1 MPDLICYLSNAAPHY
16 RRAIFERIDR
26 EFDCH
31 FYIGDRVAGIG
42 EYMDFRSLKGF
53 RAEVHNVKLAGS
65 LYWQR
70 RVLRLAFSSYER
82 FLIDGEPICLSTWLL
97 LLILRLRGHPVVLW
111 SHGWYGDEGLVK
123 RSLKMIFFKL
133 AATTLLYGDHA
144 RNLMISRSFDPARL
158 VCIYNSLDYDR
169 MVGLRESIAA
179 TFGRKP
185 EYSDPASFENSE
197 DEQTN
202 VKSVPTATARY
213 YAAHFGNNDP
223 VVLFIGRIQPSKKT
237 TLLIE
242 AWSRLNR
249 EGHPCNLVL
258 IGGQVAA
265 NTNLSDDLTKQYGHG
280 RDGNRG
286 HTDPLQSVSSTVL
299 QSQSG
304 QSPGSDVLET
314 DMDFGSGALLP
325 EIPEALKERLR
336 LTGPLYDEARLAPLI
351 YHADVCVSPGNVGL
365 AAIHCLTYGLPVIT
379 HDNPARQGPEFEA
392 IMPGVTGDFFRE
404 DDPEDLYRVIKQ
416 WISISAERREEVRGK
431 CYKTIEAHYTP
442 HFQIRILK
450 EVMNQR
456 TN

>member
-1 MPDLICYLSNAAPHY
+1 MICYLSNAAPHY
-16 RRAIFERIDR
+16 RRAIFERINR

-42 EYMDFRSLKGF
+42 AYMDFRSLKGF

-97 LLILRLRGHPVVLW
+97 LLILRLRGRPAVVW

-123 RSLKMIFFKL
+123 RSLKKIFFHL

-144 RNLMISRSFDPARL
+144 RNLMISRGFDPRKL
-158 VCIYNSLDYDR
+158 ICIYNSLDYDR
-169 MVGLRESIAA
+169 MVGLRELMAA
-179 TFGRKP
+179 TPCEPSGYHKP
-185 EYSDPASFENSE
+185 AIPAEPGAENPKA
-197 DEQTN
+197 N
-202 VKSVPTATARY
+202 AVPTAKTRY

-223 VVLFIGRIQPSKKT
+223 VILFIGRIQPSKKT
-237 TLLIE
+237 ALLIE
-242 AWSRLNR
+242 AWRRLNQ

-265 NTNLSDDLTKQYGHG
+265 NKNVSDDLTKQYGYG
-280 RDGNRG
+280 GDGNRG

-299 QSQSG
+299 QSQSS

-314 DMDFGSGALLP
+314 DMDSGSGTLFP
-325 EIPEALKERLR
+325 EIPEALKERLW

-351 YHADVCVSPGNVGL
+351 YHAGVCVSPGNVGL

-392 IMPGVTGDFFRE
+392 ITPGVTGDFFRE
-404 DDPEDLYRVIKQ
+404 DDPEDLYRVIKR
-416 WISISAERREEVRGK
+416 WISLSPEQREKVRGK
-431 CYKTIEAHYTP
+431 CYKTIEARYTP
-442 HFQIRILK
+442 QYQISVLK
-450 EVMNQR
+450 EVMNRQ

>member
-1 MPDLICYLSNAAPHY
+1 MICYLSNAAPHY

-53 RAEVHNVKLAGS
+53 RAEVHNAKLAGS

-70 RVLRLAFSSYER
+70 RVIRLAFSSYER

-97 LLILRLRGHPVVLW
+97 LLILRQRGRPAVLW
-111 SHGWYGDEGLVK
+111 SHGWYGDEGI
-123 RSLKMIFFKL
+123 LKQFLKKIFFKL

-144 RNLMISRSFDPARL
+144 RNLMISQGFDPARL
-158 VCIYNSLDYDR
+158 VCIYNSLDHDR
-169 MVGLRESIAA
+169 MVRLRVAMAIFS
-179 TFGRKP
+179 G
-185 EYSDPASFENSE
+185 DPIGGIEPLPLA
-197 DEQTN
+197 D
-202 VKSVPTATARY
+202 SVEEPQKEKVVRTAKVRY
-213 YAAHFGNNDP
+213 YTTLFANDDP
-223 VVLFIGRIQPSKKT
+223 VILFIGRIQPSKKT
-237 TLLIE
+237 ALLIE
-242 AWSRLNR
+242 AWRRLNQ

-258 IGGQVAA
+258 IGGQITE
-265 NTNLSDDLTKQYGHG
+265 NTDISDDLTKHYGYVG
-280 RDGNRG
+280 YGNRG
-286 HTDPLQSVSSTVL
+286 HTDPLPSVSSTVL

-304 QSPGSDVLET
+304 QSPGSDVRET
-314 DMDFGSGALLP
+314 GMNSVPGAFFT
-325 EIPEALKERLR
+325 EIPEALKERLW

-351 YHADVCVSPGNVGL
+351 YHAGVCVSPGNVGL

-392 IMPGVTGDFFRE
+392 ITPGVTGDFFRE

-416 WISISAERREEVRGK
+416 WISISVERREEVRDL
-431 CYKTIEAHYTP
+431 CYKTIEARYTP
-442 HFQIRILK
+442 QYQIRVLK
-450 EVMNQR
+450 EVMNRQ

>member
-1 MPDLICYLSNAAPHY
+1 LICYLSNAAPHY

-26 EFDCH
+26 EFNCH

-42 EYMDFRSLKGF
+42 AYMDFRSLKGF

-70 RVLRLAFSSYER
+70 RVLRLAFSSYEH

-97 LLILRLRGHPVVLW
+97 LLILRLRRRPAVLW
-111 SHGWYGDEGLVK
+111 SHGWYGDEGI
-123 RSLKMIFFKL
+123 LKQFLKKIFFKL

-144 RNLMISRSFDPARL
+144 RNLMISRGFDPARL

-169 MVGLRESIAA
+169 MVRLRVAMAIFS
-179 TFGRKP
+179 G
-185 EYSDPASFENSE
+185 DPIGGIEPLPLA
-197 DEQTN
+197 D
-202 VKSVPTATARY
+202 SVEEPQKGKVVRTAKVRY
-213 YAAHFGNNDP
+213 YTTLFANDDP
-223 VVLFIGRIQPSKKT
+223 VILFIGRIQPSKKI
-237 TLLIE
+237 TLLID

-249 EGHPCNLVL
+249 EGQPCNLVL
-258 IGGQVAA
+258 IGGQITE
-265 NTNLSDDLTKQYGHG
+265 NTNISDDLTKHYGYS

-286 HTDPLQSVSSTVL
+286 HTDPLPSVSSTVL
-299 QSQSG
+299 QS
-304 QSPGSDVLET
+304 PGSDVRES
-314 DMDFGSGALLP
+314 DMDSGSGTLFP
-325 EIPEALKERLR
+325 EIPEALKERLW

-379 HDNPARQGPEFEA
+379 HNNPARQGPEFEA
-392 IMPGVTGDFFRE
+392 ITPGVTGDFFRE

-416 WISISAERREEVRGK
+416 WTSISVERREEVRDL
-431 CYKTIEAHYTP
+431 CYKTIEARYTP
-442 HFQIRILK
+442 QYQIRVLK
-450 EVMNQR
+450 EVMNRQ

>member
-1 MPDLICYLSNAAPHY
+1 MICYLSNAAPHY

-42 EYMDFRSLKGF
+42 EYMDYRSLNGF

-70 RVLRLAFSSYER
+70 SVIRLAFSRYDR

-97 LLILRLRGHPVVLW
+97 LLILRLRGRPAVLW
-111 SHGWYGDEGLVK
+111 SHGWYGDEGLLK
-123 RSLKMIFFKL
+123 RLLKKIFFKL

-179 TFGRKP
+179 TFGRQP

-258 IGGQVAA
+258 IGGRIAESTNRSVDVTKKSA
-265 NTNLSDDLTKQYGHG
+265 NGMDGSRGQADLLS
-280 RDGNRG
+280 
-286 HTDPLQSVSSTVL
+286 SVSTNIL
-299 QSQSG
+299 ESQSG
-304 QSPGSDVLET
+304 QSPGSDVRES
-314 DMDFGSGALLP
+314 DMNSGSGVLFP
-325 EIPEALKERLR
+325 EIPEALKERLL

-365 AAIHCLTYGLPVIT
+365 AAIHCLTYGTPVIT

-392 IMPGVTGDFFRE
+392 ITPGVTGDFFRE
-404 DDPEDLYRVIKQ
+404 DDPEDLYLIIKR
-416 WISISAERREEVRGK
+416 WICLSPEQREKVRGM
-431 CYKTIEAHYTP
+431 CYKTIEARYTP
-442 HFQIRILK
+442 QYQIRVLK
-450 EVMNQR
+450 QVFQS
-456 TN
+456 